1 MTEPADGPDAAPAQH
16 TDTPPRRRSTMGPT
30 LLVALASG
38 ALLAVA
44 GDRPWVDVEGA
55 PEPVEGAGQQVVTGL
70 DLATTNPTVT
80 ALALVALA
88 ALGVVLVVRGV
99 VRRVVAGVALLAA
112 LGVAAT
118 VVTGF
123 LGVDDRVA
131 AEVADGP
138 LDGAATSWTAWAWAS
153 APAALLLVVACAVAV
168 RDVRRWPEMG
178 RRYDAPTTTA
188 TARGPATST
197 TDLSERSALE
207 IWRDLDE
214 GRDPTEGPR
223 P

>member
-1 MTEPADGPDAAPAQH
+1 MTEPDAAPAPEP
-16 TDTPPRRRSTMGPT
+16 DAAPRRRSSMGPT

-88 ALGVVLVVRGV
+88 ALGVVLVLRGV
-99 VRRVVAGVALLAA
+99 VRRVVAVVALLAA

-118 VVTGF
+118 VVGGF

-131 AEVADGP
+131 EEVANGP
-138 LDGAATSWTAWAWAS
+138 LDGAATSWTVWAWAS
-153 APAALLLVVACAVAV
+153 APAALLLLAACALAV

-178 RRYDAPTTTA
+178 RRYDAPA
-188 TARGPATST
+188 GAAAARGREAGTA
-197 TDLSERSALE
+197 DLSERSALE